1 MAARRMPGIRCA
13 AMDTAKAAVA
23 AKADR
28 APETLTAEDLKLL
41 RGAKILELGNAGRL
55 RHLGLGLPLPR
66 SPARAAAPKGGSSG
80 SARPLLTD
88 ADLEKMS
95 GEAIS
100 KAIAAGRVAG
110 IAPRRRSRR
119 R

>member
-1 MAARRMPGIRCA
+1 MTARRTAVHPLA
-13 AMDTAKAAVA
+13 AMDAAKAAVA

-28 APETLTAEDLKLL
+28 APETLSADDLKLL

-55 RHLGLGLPLPR
+55 RHLGLGLPLPK
-66 SPARAAAPKGGSSG
+66 SSARAAAPKGRTSG
-80 SARPLLTD
+80 SARALLTD

-95 GEAIS
+95 GDAIS
-100 KAIAAGRVAG
+100 KAMAAGQVAG
-110 IAPRRRSRR
+110 IAPRRRPRR